1 MTESLKKYLVITIM
15 LALAV
20 FAYAAVHYVL
30 AYAKASQPI
39 SYRSFSVSGEGTS
52 SVVPDVAKFTFGVIT
67 QGGLDLGTLQEDNA
81 AKVNA
86 AIAFVKEQGVAASD
100 VATGNYYL
108 EPRYQYYPCFEG
120 ASSCPPADI
129 VGYTV
134 QQQVAVKVR
143 EFALL
148 GGLLSG
154 VVENGANSVS
164 QLSFTVD
171 DLTTVQDEA
180 RQKAIE
186 KAQAKAE
193 AIADAAGF
201 RVGRLISIQESGSPY
216 LPYQY
221 SASEGRGGAGP
232 VAPGIE
238 PGSQD
243 VNVTVT
249 LVYEIK

>member
-1 MTESLKKYLVITIM
+1 MTESLKKYLTLTVM

-20 FAYAAVHYVL
+20 FAYASVHYVL
-30 AYAKASQPI
+30 AYAKASQPT

-52 SVVPDVAKFTFGVIT
+52 SVIPDIARFSFGVIT
-67 QGGLDLGTLQEDNA
+67 QGGLNLGELQEQNA

-86 AIAFVKEQGVAASD
+86 ALEFLKGQGIAAEDITTQG
-100 VATGNYYL
+100 YYV
-108 EPRYQYYPCFEG
+108 EPRYQYYSCFEG
-120 ASSCPPADI
+120 TSSCPPADI

-134 QQQVAVKVR
+134 NQQVSVKVR
-143 EFALL
+143 DFALL

-171 DLTTVQDEA
+171 DPTAVQNEA
-180 RQKAIE
+180 RTEAIE

-193 AIADAAGF
+193 AIAEAAAF

-216 LPYQY
+216 LPYSY
-221 SASEGRGGAGP
+221 VTSEGRGGAGP
-232 VAPGIE
+232 VAPDIE